1 MRQALTKGVLSAAA
15 ATSILSLPGQSAFA
29 AADAHGQATGSP
41 GFLSG
46 NSVQAPLEVPLNVC
60 GNSVNGV
67 GAGNPAMG
75 NSCAHTSSPT
85 AERAPERAA
94 PPQREA
100 APKPAPAPVP
110 RPAPNPAP
118 APERAVSEPAPAPAH
133 APAPKPAAEPATPKS
148 ATPEPATPQPAHD
161 DGGARADGEAS
172 HSPGL
177 LSGNLLQAAFDV
189 PVNACG
195 NAVAVVA
202 ALSGTTGNTCDQ
214 APEETPPEPKPHVPP
229 VKPEPP
235 VERVTPPEPPR
246 APRTVPRA
254 PEFLK
259 AAATARP
266 SRPVEAPEHAAQ
278 LAATGMD
285 QNALAAAAASAGLL
299 VGGALL
305 YRRGRS
311 TS

>member
-15 ATSILSLPGQSAFA
+15 ATSILSLPGQAAFA

-46 NSVQAPLEVPLNVC
+46 NNVQAPLEVPLNVC

-75 NSCAHTSSPT
+75 NSCAHTSSPS

-100 APKPAPAPVP
+100 APKPAPAP

-118 APERAVSEPAPAPAH
+118 VPERAAPAPAPAPAH
-133 APAPKPAAEPATPKS
+133 APAPKPATEPR
-148 ATPEPATPQPAHD
+148 TPEPAHDEPAHD
-161 DGGARADGEAS
+161 DGGASAHGEAS

-177 LSGNLLQAAFDV
+177 LSGNLLQAPLDV
-189 PVNACG
+189 PINACG
-195 NAVAVVA
+195 NAVEVVA
-202 ALSGTTGNTCDQ
+202 ALSGTTGNKCGE
-214 APEETPPEPKPHVPP
+214 APEQTPPEPKPHVPP
-229 VKPEPP
+229 VKPERP

-254 PEFLK
+254 PEFIK
-259 AAATARP
+259 ASATARQP
-266 SRPVEAPEHAAQ
+266 RPAEAPEHVAQ

>member
-46 NSVQAPLEVPLNVC
+46 NNVQAPLEVPLNVC

-118 APERAVSEPAPAPAH
+118 VPERAAPAPAPERAAPEPAQAPAS
-133 APAPKPAAEPATPKS
+133 KPATEPE
-148 ATPEPATPQPAHD
+148 TPEPAD
-161 DGGARADGEAS
+161 DGGGASALGEAS
-172 HSPGL
+172 HSPGVL
-177 LSGNLLQAAFDV
+177 AGNLLQAPFDV
-189 PVNACG
+189 PINACG
-195 NAVAVVA
+195 NAVEVVA
-202 ALSGTTGNTCDQ
+202 ALSGTTGNKCGQ

-235 VERVTPPEPPR
+235 AERVTPPEPHRP
-246 APRTVPRA
+246 PRTVPRA

-266 SRPVEAPEHAAQ
+266 QRPAPRAEAPEHGSQ

>member
-29 AADAHGQATGSP
+29 AADAHGQAAGSP

-85 AERAPERAA
+85 TERAPERAA
-94 PPQREA
+94 PPKREA

-110 RPAPNPAP
+110 KPAPAPAP
-118 APERAVSEPAPAPAH
+118 APERAAPKPAP
-133 APAPKPAAEPATPKS
+133 APAPKPAPESATPER
-148 ATPEPATPQPAHD
+148 ATPEPATPEPAHHG
-161 DGGARADGEAS
+161 GGASADGEAS
-172 HSPGL
+172 HSPGVL
-177 LSGNLLQAAFDV
+177 AGNLLQAPLDI
-189 PVNACG
+189 PINACG
-195 NAVAVVA
+195 NAVEVVA
-202 ALSGTTGNTCDQ
+202 ALSGTSGNECGQ
-214 APEETPPEPKPHVPP
+214 APEQAPPVPEPHVPP
-229 VKPEPP
+229 VKPEQP

-266 SRPVEAPEHAAQ
+266 PRPAATPEHASQ

>member
-100 APKPAPAPVP
+100 APKPAPANGS
-110 RPAPNPAP
+110 R
-118 APERAVSEPAPAPAH
+118 H
-133 APAPKPAAEPATPKS
+133 
-148 ATPEPATPQPAHD
+148 Q
-161 DGGARADGEAS
+161 
-172 HSPGL
+172 SPGRVEACTMRRTIP
-177 LSGNLLQAAFDV
+177 SGFCVGYPVFSRDV
-189 PVNACG
+189 V
-195 NAVAVVA
+195 
-202 ALSGTTGNTCDQ
+202 GTIVCH
-214 APEETPPEPKPHVPP
+214 HVSDGSF
-229 VKPEPP
+229 
-235 VERVTPPEPPR
+235 PR
-246 APRTVPRA
+246 A
-254 PEFLK
+254 
-259 AAATARP
+259 ARSGDLCRP
-266 SRPVEAPEHAAQ
+266 GAMYGSRS
-278 LAATGMD
+278 T
-285 QNALAAAAASAGLL
+285 ASA
-299 VGGALL
+299 
-305 YRRGRS
+305 S
-311 TS
+311 KW

>member
-29 AADAHGQATGSP
+29 AADAHGQAAGSP

-46 NSVQAPLEVPLNVC
+46 NNVQAPLEVPLNVC

-67 GAGNPAMG
+67 GVGNPAMG

-110 RPAPNPAP
+110 KPAPNPAP
-118 APERAVSEPAPAPAH
+118 APERAAPAPASVSAPAPAH
-133 APAPKPAAEPATPKS
+133 APAQKPATEPETP
-148 ATPEPATPQPAHD
+148 APAD
-161 DGGARADGEAS
+161 DGGTGAHGEAS
-172 HSPGL
+172 HSPGVL
-177 LSGNLLQAAFDV
+177 AGNLLSAPFDV
-189 PVNACG
+189 PINACG
-195 NAVAVVA
+195 NAVEVVA
-202 ALSGTTGNTCDQ
+202 ALSGTTGNKCGQ
-214 APEETPPEPKPHVPP
+214 APEEAPPEPEPHVPP
-229 VKPEPP
+229 VKPERP
-235 VERVTPPEPPR
+235 VEQVTPPEPPR

-254 PEFLK
+254 PEFLQ
-259 AAATARP
+259 ASTAARP
-266 SRPVEAPEHAAQ
+266 PRPAVRAEAPEHVDQ

-285 QNALAAAAASAGLL
+285 QNALAAAAAGAGLL